1 MSTPHLDDACAIL
14 GEHYRNYIVIVQ
26 DDESP
31 SLFDM
36 AYSCPYATTG
46 LMIEASKYHQS
57 LLDAMNAPEE
67 SFEWIEEGESDE
79 EETDW

>member
-1 MSTPHLDDACAIL
+1 MTPLEQAQGIL

-36 AYSCPYATTG
+36 AYSCPYATKG
-46 LMIEASKYHQS
+46 LMLEASKYHQS

-67 SFEWIEEGESDE
+67 VFEWIEEGESDE
-79 EETDW
+79 EEPDW

>member
-1 MSTPHLDDACAIL
+1 MNPLEQAQGIL
-14 GEHYRNYIVIVQ
+14 GEHFKNYVVIVQ

-31 SLFDM
+31 SVFEM
-36 AYSCPYATTG
+36 GYSCPYATTG

-67 SFEWIEEGESDE
+67 VFEWIEEGE
-79 EETDW
+79 

>member
-1 MSTPHLDDACAIL
+1 MTPLEQAQGIL

-31 SLFDM
+31 SVFEM
-36 AYSCPYATTG
+36 GYSCPYATTG

-67 SFEWIEEGESDE
+67 GFEWIEEGESDE
-79 EETDW
+79 EEPDW

>member
-1 MSTPHLDDACAIL
+1 MTPLEQAQGIL
-14 GEHYRNYIVIVQ
+14 GEHYKNYIVIVQ

-67 SFEWIEEGESDE
+67 VFEWIEEGESDDDE
-79 EETDW
+79 DEW

>member
-1 MSTPHLDDACAIL
+1 MSHPHLDDACAIL

-26 DDESP
+26 DDDSP

-46 LMIEASKYHQS
+46 LMIEGSKYHQS
-57 LLDAMNAPEE
+57 LMNASNNPEDYI
-67 SFEWIEEGESDE
+67 EWETEDDDDE
-79 EETDW
+79 DEDEW

>member
-1 MSTPHLDDACAIL
+1 MSPLEQAQGIL

-31 SLFDM
+31 SVFEM
-36 AYSCPYATTG
+36 GYSCPYATTG
-46 LMIEASKYHQS
+46 LMIEGSKYHPS

-67 SFEWIEEGESDE
+67 VFEWIEEGESDE
-79 EETDW
+79 EETAW

>member
-1 MSTPHLDDACAIL
+1 MTPLEQAQGIL

-31 SLFDM
+31 SVFEM
-36 AYSCPYATTG
+36 GYSCPYATTG

-67 SFEWIEEGESDE
+67 VFEWIEEGESDE
-79 EETDW
+79 EEPDW

>member
-1 MSTPHLDDACAIL
+1 MTPLEQAQGIL

-36 AYSCPYATTG
+36 AYSSPYATKG
-46 LMIEASKYHQS
+46 LMLEASKYHQS

-67 SFEWIEEGESDE
+67 VFEWIEEGESDE
-79 EETDW
+79 EEPDW